1 MNPDSPD
8 TARVLPPTRAT
19 PSNLDHRQVASEAW
33 QRQLDGMQSRGEL
46 NFTSW
51 TGSSRPTRG
60 WDFGSYSNYVKM
72 NTPSVPKFEGAN
84 VAMPWLAQATNI
96 VRGAEGF
103 EAAAYHG
110 FGSAARTAGK
120 FRVTPGD
127 TIGSDEVSVGYG
139 FNLTQK
145 GGRQMYDAALA
156 GQDAPGFDDV
166 LNGRKPISRA
176 NADRLQEYMILEKS
190 RILDSL
196 NRKAGN
202 VPLRDHQRAAMVSM
216 LYQGYSP
223 MALLQAMA
231 RGESDEA
238 VADLLR
244 GTGNAK
250 FKSRRNLEAALFLG
264 AKAESYYDNSTNQLQ
279 GRAG

>member
-1 MNPDSPD
+1 MTP
-8 TARVLPPTRAT
+8 TAVPERVLPPTQAM
-19 PSNLDHRQVASEAW
+19 PAELDHRQVASEAW

-51 TGSSRPTRG
+51 TGSSRPSRG
-60 WDFGSYSNYVKM
+60 WDFAAISNNIKM

-96 VRGAEGF
+96 IRGAEGF
-103 EAAAYHG
+103 EPAAYHG
-110 FGSAARTAGK
+110 FGSAARNTGK

-127 TIGSDEVSVGYG
+127 AIGADEVSVGYG

-145 GGRQMYDAALA
+145 GARQMYAAALA
-156 GQDAPGFDDV
+156 GQGAPNFDDV

-176 NADRLQEYMILEKS
+176 NADSLQEYMILEKS

-196 NRKAGN
+196 NRRAGN
-202 VPLRDHQRAAMVSM
+202 VPLRDHQRAALVSM

-223 MALLQAMA
+223 KALLDAMA
-231 RGESDEA
+231 RGDSDEQ

-244 GTGNAK
+244 GTGNPK
-250 FKSRRNLEAALFLG
+250 FKSRRSLEAALFLG
-264 AKAESYYDNSTNQLQ
+264 AKAESYFDNSTNQLQ
-279 GRAG
+279 GRTG